1 MSLDGIPK
9 ILYKYRSFQ
18 EDVKKTKRYQ
28 RKALVDGELYFT
40 DHERLNDPFDM
51 KIRKKFE
58 LLPDDDKLLNIAY
71 HLAKRNGDLSFS
83 SLWEKAKLQHEN
95 NLADDKN
102 IYKKRCIEEVQM
114 YLDEIERGIFCL
126 CEKNDDILMWSHY
139 GNSNTG
145 FCMGYNTE
153 KLLNRLVANKIDLL
167 GVFRVKYFVEYPE
180 LKLYVGKSKE
190 NIEIRLASKSINWLY
205 EGEWRIITHN
215 LTNFVISLL
224 PDEKEIVEEIILGSK
239 ILPKTEQKILEIQKQ
254 KYPNAKVFKVEPD
267 DSEFKLNVKL
277 YEV

>member
-83 SLWEKAKLQHEN
+83 SL
-95 NLADDKN
+95 
-102 IYKKRCIEEVQM
+102 
-114 YLDEIERGIFCL
+114 
-126 CEKNDDILMWSHY
+126 
-139 GNSNTG
+139 
-145 FCMGYNTE
+145 
-153 KLLNRLVANKIDLL
+153 
-167 GVFRVKYFVEYPE
+167 
-180 LKLYVGKSKE
+180 
-190 NIEIRLASKSINWLY
+190 
-205 EGEWRIITHN
+205 
-215 LTNFVISLL
+215 
-224 PDEKEIVEEIILGSK
+224 
-239 ILPKTEQKILEIQKQ
+239 
-254 KYPNAKVFKVEPD
+254 
-267 DSEFKLNVKL
+267 
-277 YEV
+277 